1 MPAQLLIFC
10 YTIFMN
16 ETTSKFA
23 PINTV
28 CLMILA
34 ASAATWVLVYTK
46 TVLMPFVIALFIS
59 MLANASANWL
69 SRHWKIPYNLGII
82 LNFVLFMAVI
92 TTSIAFISSSI
103 ESFVAGADIYADRL
117 NDSLDWIL
125 AKAAT
130 YHLHI
135 NAQFI
140 TDSVA
145 KIPVFNM
152 VKSVGGLIVSLVTN
166 ILLVTL
172 FVIFIFMGKASAE
185 KPSLVSKLQKQ
196 ISFYL
201 LVKIGVSI
209 LAAVC
214 TWLVLISVK
223 TELALMLAVLTFIL
237 NFIPNI
243 GPSIATVAP
252 LPVLFLQYGC
262 DWRMLL
268 VLVLLVAV
276 HFVVGN
282 ILETRWLGKG
292 MNLDPLV
299 VVASLIFWA
308 LVWGVMGA
316 LLAVP
321 LTAIIKM
328 IFEQHETTQP
338 VARFL
343 GGGYS
348 FK

>member
-1 MPAQLLIFC
+1 MKD
-10 YTIFMN
+10 
-16 ETTSKFA
+16 TTSKFA
-23 PINTV
+23 PINTI

-46 TVLMPFVIALFIS
+46 SVLMPFVIALFIS
-59 MLANASANWL
+59 MLANSSANWL
-69 SRHWKIPYNLGII
+69 NRRWKIPYTLGII
-82 LNFVLFMAVI
+82 LNFVVFMTVVI
-92 TTSIAFISSSI
+92 MIASFISSSI
-103 ESFVAGADIYADRL
+103 ESFVAGADIYKDRL

-125 AKAAT
+125 SKGT
-130 YHLHI
+130 NYHINI
-135 NAQFI
+135 NAQFV
-140 TDSVA
+140 TETLA
-145 KIPVFNM
+145 KLPVFNM
-152 VKSVGGLIVSLVTN
+152 VKSVGGLIVSLFTN

-172 FVIFIFMGKASAE
+172 FVIFIFMGNASAE
-185 KPSLVSKLQKQ
+185 KPALVGTIQKQ

-201 LVKIGVSI
+201 LVKIGVSV
-209 LAAVC
+209 LAALC
-214 TWLVLISVK
+214 TWIVLTTTK

-243 GPSIATVAP
+243 GPSIATIAP
-252 LPVLFLQYGC
+252 MPVLFLQHGF
-262 DWRMLL
+262 DWHMIL
-268 VLVLLVAV
+268 VLISLATI
-276 HFVVGN
+276 HFIIGN
-282 ILETRWLGKG
+282 VLETKWLGKG

-328 IFEQHETTQP
+328 VLERHETTQP
-338 VARFL
+338 IARFL

-348 FK
+348 LK